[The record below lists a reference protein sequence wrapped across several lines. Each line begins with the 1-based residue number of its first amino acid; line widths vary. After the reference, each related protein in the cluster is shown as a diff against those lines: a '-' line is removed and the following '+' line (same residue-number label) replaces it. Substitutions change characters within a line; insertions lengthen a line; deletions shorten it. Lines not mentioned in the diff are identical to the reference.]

1 MIFNLNSSIEQK
13 YYALCCVF
21 LLLLSIAACSEVKP
35 TLIASSSVNL
45 SDTALV
51 SADLGDDG
59 TLSVMLDVN
68 HRLSVWN
75 NTNKTLLREWQ
86 ASDFVEKPY
95 YVSLANNKQR
105 IAVAG
110 KHHIAILSVDSGVV
124 IASWRVRGFDEHAK
138 VSQILLSHLGD
149 KVFIGLNEGSIVV
162 VDIKRE
168 QRSLFNVHDTT
179 VNQLILTNNQQSILS
194 ASFDGKAAQW
204 LVSTGEI
211 IWQSQQRHRVTSL
224 AFGEFNDR
232 IFVSDALDSQQ
243 IFDVNKSSN
252 IASLKYFQRNRFFRK
267 ALFIN
272 KDSKLV
278 TSSSKYQLS
287 LWDVNSGVELKTGN
301 IRAYNFGST
310 VLDFARNSQG
320 TVLSLSSDGVLEQWQ
335 SKQFR

>member
-1 MIFNLNSSIEQK
+1 MILTLNAKK
-13 YYALCCVF
+13 YCTFVCLF
-21 LLLLSIAACSEVKP
+21 LLLFSIVACNKVEP
-35 TLIASSSVNL
+35 TLVASEYVNL

-59 TLSVMLDVN
+59 TLSAMLDVN

-75 NTNKTLLREWQ
+75 NINKSLIREWQ

-110 KHHIAILSVDSGVV
+110 KHHIAILSVESGDV

-149 KVFIGLNEGSIVV
+149 KVFIGLNEGSIAV

-168 QRSLFNVHDTT
+168 QRSLFNVHNTT

-204 LVSTGEI
+204 LVDTGEI
-211 IWQSQQRHRVTSL
+211 TWQSQQRHRVTSL
-224 AFGEFNDR
+224 AFGALNDHV
-232 IFVSDALDSQQ
+232 FVSDALDSQQ
-243 IFDVNKSSN
+243 IFDVNKTSS
-252 IASLKYFQRNRFFRK
+252 IASLKYLQRNRFFRK
-267 ALFIN
+267 SLFIN

-310 VLDFARNSQG
+310 VLDLARNTQG

-335 SKQFR
+335 AKQFR